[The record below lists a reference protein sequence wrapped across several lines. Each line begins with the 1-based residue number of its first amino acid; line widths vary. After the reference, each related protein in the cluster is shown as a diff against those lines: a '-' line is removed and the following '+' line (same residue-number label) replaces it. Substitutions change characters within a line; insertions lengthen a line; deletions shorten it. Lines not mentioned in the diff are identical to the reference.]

1 MEGGDA
7 EAVAEEEEEVGVG
20 ERGEVELVGVVD
32 VAAVFPVTEGERTVV
47 DPPFSPSSLLPPE
60 PDPDIP
66 PHLPAASCASAP
78 MGPPK
83 KDPSLRE

>member
-7 EAVAEEEEEVGVG
+7 EVVAEDEEEGVG

-32 VAAVFPVTEGERTVV
+32 VAVVFPVAEGERTVV
-47 DPPFSPSSLLPPE
+47 DPPFSPSSLQPPE
-60 PDPDIP
+60 PVPDNP

-78 MGPPK
+78 IGPPK
-83 KDPSLRE
+83 NDPSLRE